1 MSTLTR
7 RHGTTL
13 TALVLAAVVVA
24 GCGSSTKS
32 SSSSSSAS
40 VEPAAQTTS
49 SAGSSGSN
57 SGFGRATAV
66 YEQYKQTPAPLVLPP
81 LSKKVTPGQSVAILT
96 CPLPACKLTTDAV
109 AAAAKALSWKPSI
122 FVSQFSPESYQKTW
136 NQMLQTH
143 PNSIAAVGLLPNAS
157 IAKQLAQAQGS
168 GVKVVIIS
176 PNGDPF
182 GANGVDDQINGA
194 PLFSK
199 GGVLAADTIVVDAKG
214 KPASVAMVSDPNQGQ
229 LNQSEA
235 PLEAELTKNCSGCSA
250 AKVDINLANP
260 PAQNAQAVISYLQ
273 RHPDVTYLYYTVAD
287 AALGVPEALA
297 SAGLGGK
304 VKIIT
309 LTPDLTALDDIKK
322 GTQFATIQDEVITGG
337 WRAIDALAR
346 LSVGDPLGPEK
357 NPPGLFRIIDKSN
370 VVPGKVPDSC
380 CVPGSFTKSWN
391 GG

>member
-1 MSTLTR
+1 MSTMTK

-32 SSSSSSAS
+32 SSSNSSAS
-40 VEPAAQTTS
+40 VDPAAQTTS
-49 SAGSSGSN
+49 NPGLA
-57 SGFGRATAV
+57 RATAV
-66 YEQYKQTPAPLVLPP
+66 YEKYKQSPAPLVLPP
-81 LSKKVTPGQSVAILT
+81 LSKKVTPGQSVAILS

-109 AAAAKALSWKPSI
+109 AAAAKALGWKPSI

-136 NQMLQTH
+136 DQMLQTH

-157 IAKQLAQAQGS
+157 VAKQLAQAQSS

-194 PLFSK
+194 PLFAK
-199 GGVLAADTIVVDAKG
+199 GGVLAADTIVVDAQG
-214 KPASVAMVSDPNQGQ
+214 KPAKVAMVSDPNQAQ
-229 LNQSEA
+229 LNQSEG

-273 RHPDVTYLYYTVAD
+273 RHPDVKYLYYTVAD

-297 SAGLGGK
+297 SAGLDGK

-309 LTPDLTALDDIKK
+309 LTPNLTALEDIKK

-380 CVPGSFTKSWN
+380 CVPGSFTKAWN